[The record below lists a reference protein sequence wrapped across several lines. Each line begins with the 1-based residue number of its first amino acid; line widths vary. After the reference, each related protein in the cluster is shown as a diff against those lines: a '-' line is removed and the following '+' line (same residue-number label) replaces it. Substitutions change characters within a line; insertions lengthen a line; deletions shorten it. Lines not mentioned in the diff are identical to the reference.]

1 MNHEALQQGAHLTF
15 YCHARARHEGILL
28 SEWLLAQAKA
38 LHIGGGSVFRAIAGY
53 GRHGVLHEE
62 QFFELADDLPVKI
75 EFVLL
80 DEQAEALL
88 QRLREARVDA
98 TYARWPASFAVLG
111 DSPQPHGHHQ
121 GTR

>member
-1 MNHEALQQGAHLTF
+1 MGTENLIDGVLLRF
-15 YCHARARHEGILL
+15 YAQMHARNDGMLV
-28 SEWLLAQAKA
+28 SEWLLELAKRRK
-38 LHIGGGSVFRAIAGY
+38 LGGGSVFRAIAGY